1 MNLNLFDDMDGLILR
16 ERENSLNSPQTFT
29 RPVRPPQNNT
39 TANNSSNNM
48 SRFPQNAPLAM
59 AYVPFQE
66 WGEVYADDVAFPTG
80 TLFPDLNFPFM
91 RGAGENE

>member
-16 ERENSLNSPQTFT
+16 ERENSLDSPETFS
-29 RPVRPPQNNT
+29 RPIRPPQNDNSNIT
-39 TANNSSNNM
+39 TT
-48 SRFPQNAPLAM
+48 RFPQNAPLAM

-66 WGEVYADDVAFPTG
+66 WGEVYSDDVAFPIG
-80 TLFPDLNFPFM
+80 TLFPDLNFPFT

>member
-16 ERENSLNSPQTFT
+16 ERENSLDSPETFS
-29 RPVRPPQNNT
+29 RPVRPPQNN
-39 TANNSSNNM
+39 NSNNNV
-48 SRFPQNAPLAM
+48 SLFPKNASLAM

-66 WGEVYADDVAFPTG
+66 WGEVYSDDEAFPTG

-91 RGAGENE
+91 RGAGSNE

>member
-16 ERENSLNSPQTFT
+16 ERENSLDSSEVYKM
-29 RPVRPPQNNT
+29 PVRPPQNN
-39 TANNSSNNM
+39 NS

-66 WGEVYADDVAFPTG
+66 WGEVYTDDEAFPIG

-91 RGAGENE
+91 RGADNNE

>member
-16 ERENSLNSPQTFT
+16 ERENSLNSPETFR
-29 RPVRPPQNNT
+29 RPVRPPQNDN
-39 TANNSSNNM
+39 NNM
-48 SRFPQNAPLAM
+48 SRFPNNAPLAM

-66 WGEVYADDVAFPTG
+66 WGDVYSDDEAFPIG

-91 RGAGENE
+91 RGADRNE

>member
-16 ERENSLNSPQTFT
+16 ERENSLDSQETFSS
-29 RPVRPPQNNT
+29 PVRPPQN
-39 TANNSSNNM
+39 SNM

-66 WGEVYADDVAFPTG
+66 WGDVYTDDEAFPIG

-91 RGAGENE
+91 RGADSNE

>member
-16 ERENSLNSPQTFT
+16 ERENSLNSPETF
-29 RPVRPPQNNT
+29 RNPVRPPQND
-39 TANNSSNNM
+39 NM
-48 SRFPQNAPLAM
+48 ARFPNNASLAM

-66 WGEVYADDVAFPTG
+66 WGDVYTDDEAFPTG

-91 RGAGENE
+91 RGADSHE

>member
-16 ERENSLNSPQTFT
+16 ERENSLGSPDMYK
-29 RPVRPPQNNT
+29 RPVQPPQNN
-39 TANNSSNNM
+39 NNNM
-48 SRFPQNAPLAM
+48 PRFPQNAPLAM

-66 WGEVYADDVAFPTG
+66 WGEVYNDDEAFPIG

-91 RGAGENE
+91 RGADSNE

>member
-16 ERENSLNSPQTFT
+16 ERENSLSSPETYK
-29 RPVRPPQNNT
+29 RPVRPPQNN
-39 TANNSSNNM
+39 NIINSNM

-66 WGEVYADDVAFPTG
+66 WGEVYTDEEAFPTG
-80 TLFPDLNFPFM
+80 TLFPELNFPFR

>member
-1 MNLNLFDDMDGLILR
+1 
-16 ERENSLNSPQTFT
+16 
-29 RPVRPPQNNT
+29 
-39 TANNSSNNM
+39 M